1 MRAETIVHYAEDCLK
16 ATPTR
21 RLATRHYAR
30 LRNDAI
36 CREHKACRLKP
47 WQNFYG
53 CKIFY
58 SLSGNILKWTFFLLI
73 LLFIVDV
80 GCEVGCLSL
89 CASPSLTLSLLFAR
103 ARTYEL
109 YPGMY
114 VQNKWH
120 FILRKMREEFNNDRI
135 SKESFSH
142 LSEPNCNFVLLLHS
156 ISVNCKIN
164 AKYTLAH
171 NCNCFFPF
179 HFTSVRQKE
188 DEGLGGEGF
197 NTTLNLYQRVL
208 SVIRVL
214 F

>member
-1 MRAETIVHYAEDCLK
+1 MRAETVVHYAEDCLK

-53 CKIFY
+53 CEIFY
-58 SLSGNILKWTFFLLI
+58 GLSGNILKWTFFLLI
-73 LLFIVDV
+73 LLFIVGV
-80 GCEVGCLSL
+80 GWVPLSL
-89 CASPSLTLSLLFAR
+89 SPPFLTLSLLFAR
-103 ARTYEL
+103 ATTYEL

-114 VQNKWH
+114 VQYKWH

-171 NCNCFFPF
+171 NCNCFSFSL
-179 HFTSVRQKE
+179 HFRKAKRWW
-188 DEGLGGEGF
+188 GRAGF